1 MKKQILQLAFL
12 LLAVSAFGQKTTVN
26 WGPALESETSVYRFL
41 AETGGKYFTLSGRRD
56 DLYLERYNSKSFRQ
70 EFSKKLDVPK
80 IDGKEQAIEALY
92 YLNNKF
98 VLFTSL
104 YDNKGNSFS
113 VRAYS
118 ISNDG
123 VFDPKSKEV
132 FSIEAE
138 SRAAAGDA
146 GFYLSA
152 DSSKILVTHYAIF
165 RKEKIQRATLRVYD
179 ASLNLTATGTEEF
192 PTKENGEYVLLSNY
206 AVNNDGEMF
215 FLQTKITPA
224 QKKEPMKS
232 AHNIIM
238 FGKDG
243 KRLHDFPIDL
253 EGKRV
258 DRILFSFD
266 VKQNLLVTGFYETKS
281 GKGLMSY
288 TGISGTFFMSIDKA
302 TGQEKAK
309 SFQEFD
315 KEIIESY
322 FTPKQLAKN
331 PNPALPNQFQPRQI
345 IQKDD
350 GGVVCI
356 HEIYTYSYYQGNGG
370 ATETFYYG
378 DLLVTNINPDG
389 TIKWVKL
396 IPKRQLF
403 VQRKTA
409 IGIGGGMV
417 TGAFMFDVKK
427 DQTIYYSFLVG
438 IKDDKIVLVFNDDP
452 LNKDIRPAHESE
464 VLKKTKG
471 AVPMQVTITESGE
484 VSKKA
489 LFEATDFDVV
499 IRPRISFQAS
509 DTRILIYG
517 SKGDTDKFGVL
528 TIE

>member
-1 MKKQILQLAFL
+1 MKKQIFILAAL
-12 LLAVSAFGQKTTVN
+12 LIAVGAFAQKTTVN

-41 AETGGKYFTLSGRRD
+41 AETGGKYFTLSGRKD
-56 DLYLERYNSKSFRQ
+56 DLYLERYSSTSFKQ
-70 EFSKKLDVPK
+70 EFSKKLEVPK
-80 IDGKEQAIEALY
+80 MEGKEQSIEALY

-98 VLFTSL
+98 LLFTSL

-118 ISNDG
+118 INNDG
-123 VFDPKSKEV
+123 VFSPKAEEI
-132 FSIEAE
+132 FSMEAE

-146 GFYLSA
+146 GFYLSE
-152 DSSKILVTHYAIF
+152 DSSKILVTHYAVF
-165 RKEKIQRATLRVYD
+165 RKEKIQRATLRVLD
-179 ASLNLTATGTEEF
+179 ASLKLISTSKEEF
-192 PTKENGEYVLLSNY
+192 PTKEDGEYVLLSNY
-206 AVNNDGEMF
+206 SVNNDGEAF
-215 FLQTKITPA
+215 FLQTRVTPA

-232 AHNIIM
+232 VHSIIM

-243 KRLHDFPIDL
+243 SRMKDFPIDL
-253 EGKRV
+253 DGKRV
-258 DRILFSFD
+258 DRIFFSFD
-266 VKQNLLVTGFYETKS
+266 VKQNLLITGFYETKS

-302 TGQEKAK
+302 SGQEKAK

-322 FTPKQLAKN
+322 IAPKQLAKN
-331 PNPALPNQFQPRQI
+331 PNAALPNRFVPRQI
-345 IQKDD
+345 IQKED

-356 HEIYTYSYYQGNGG
+356 HEDYYYQYASGNGG
-370 ATETFYYG
+370 AVETFYYG
-378 DLLVTNINPDG
+378 DLLITNINPDG
-389 TIKWVKL
+389 TIKWIKL
-396 IPKRQLF
+396 VPKRQIF
-403 VQRKTA
+403 IQRKTA
-409 IGIGGGMV
+409 VGIGTIGISATYLIDM
-417 TGAFMFDVKK
+417 KK

-438 IKDDKIVLVFNDDP
+438 ITGDKIVLVFNDDP

-464 VLKKTKG
+464 VMRKTKG
-471 AVPMQVTITESGE
+471 SIPMQVTLTENGE
-484 VSKKA
+484 MNKKT
-489 LFEATDFDVV
+489 LFEAADFDVI